1 MPSVPKEPIV
11 QDKIKNLK
19 PDKDQAVKKTSK
31 VKKPI
36 TKALQAKK
44 KKTSKK
50 KKEKKPKF

>member
-1 MPSVPKEPIV
+1 MPKETIV
-11 QDKIKNLK
+11 QDKIQNLK

-50 KKEKKPKF
+50 KKEKKQKKF